1 MQHTIEKTVIL
12 SEEGKLQIHNF
23 DLNRSD
29 RTTAEP
35 DGMTLEEAEKALI
48 QSAMK
53 RNRDNLSAVATELG
67 ITRPTL
73 YSKMKKYL
81 LT

>member
-1 MQHTIEKTVIL
+1 MQHTIEKAVIL
-12 SEEGKLQIHNF
+12 SEEGELQIHDF
-23 DLNRSD
+23 YLNRSD
-29 RTTAEP
+29 RATAQP

-48 QSAMK
+48 QSALK